1 MNPEK
6 RMPMSPRIFAILAA
20 CVLGLA
26 LLRFVEAGYLLST
39 LPSEAEMEQK
49 AGAFVEKM
57 RPLLPEGAQAAAGTI
72 HYLSLAGEQKVHS
85 ERRQRIFVNLQFG
98 FLALMLLSLLVMERR
113 AGLAAAALGAAQPMR
128 WTQR

>member
-1 MNPEK
+1 
-6 RMPMSPRIFAILAA
+6 MSPRLFAIVMA

-72 HYLSLAGEQKVHS
+72 HYLSLACEQKVRY
-85 ERRQRIFVNLQFG
+85 ERTQSVFANLQFG
-98 FLALMLLSLLVMERR
+98 VLALLLLWLLVMERR
-113 AGLAAAALGAAQPMR
+113 AGLAAARAAGRLQ
-128 WTQR
+128 